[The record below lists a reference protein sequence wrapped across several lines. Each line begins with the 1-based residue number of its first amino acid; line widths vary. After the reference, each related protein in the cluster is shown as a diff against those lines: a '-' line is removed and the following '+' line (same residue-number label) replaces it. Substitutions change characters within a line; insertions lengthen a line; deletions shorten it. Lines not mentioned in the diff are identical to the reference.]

1 MECNRDEALRAKEI
15 AERKF
20 TTRDIKGAK
29 KFALKA
35 QNLYPSLEGI
45 SQMLATFEVY
55 LSAENKINGETDW
68 YAILSV
74 NASSDDET
82 VKRQYRKLALILH
95 PDKNKA
101 IGAEGAFKL
110 LSEAW
115 SVLSDKGRRSQY
127 DQKTV
132 RGNQRRS
139 SQKGRDP
146 LATTSNGFY
155 NFANAASNSR
165 AQKVPTAHS
174 TPSSA
179 PPPPPP
185 QPPSAQPSSRPPKQ
199 NTFWTAC
206 NRCKMQYEY
215 LRVYLNHNLLCP
227 NCHEPF
233 LAIEIGHPTNGTQH
247 STPWPSSHQQ
257 SSYHSSSSK
266 TSFPAGKSGSA
277 AGPSGGN
284 MSYGHSGGLD
294 SHNNLNFQWGPF
306 SRSAGVAS
314 ATASSSSA
322 VHAANTVHHTYEKV
336 KKEREEAQAAA
347 RREETR
353 RKNNSSKRGFAG
365 SFEGHASGNPPTSV
379 TDVPKIDRPI
389 KKRKGV
395 DDNGG
400 AEYGVCNAEQGFGVS
415 KSGPDTERPNGF
427 SRGTTR
433 YGLTRELASQEL
445 RGMLLEK
452 SRKALG
458 KKLAEV
464 NIEKEKAKE
473 KEIKEKPNGKCTYA
487 AKLKVC
493 DHEKLA
499 TPMDESKDEA
509 TEKDSPPDSSLHSDS
524 DMAEPVSITYPDPDF
539 HDFDRDR
546 SEICFEP
553 NQVWAAYDDDD
564 GMPRFYALIQ
574 RVVSLKPFKMRFSWL
589 NSKTNSE
596 LGPLNWVASGFA
608 KTCGE
613 FRVGRYEDCNSV
625 NIFSHKVSY
634 ERGVRGVVKVFP
646 RKTDVWALYRNW
658 SFDWNENTP
667 EDVIHKYDMVE
678 VLEDYSEQGVLVT
691 PLVKVAGF
699 KTVFHRHMDPK
710 ETKRIPREEMF
721 RFSHQVPSWLL
732 TGEEGGTA
740 PKGCRELDPASTPLE
755 LLQVITETKEKD
767 EVEVTHEQVA
777 QVARP
782 SILPTPITLEAE
794 VGYNVR
800 FW

>member
-20 TTRDIKGAK
+20 TTKDIKGAK

-45 SQMLATFEVY
+45 SQMLATFDVY
-55 LSAENKINGETDW
+55 LSAENKIKGETDW

-74 NASSDDET
+74 NASADDET
-82 VKRQYRKLALILH
+82 VKKQYRKLALILH

-115 SVLSDKGRRSQY
+115 SVLSDKGRRLQY

-132 RGNQRRS
+132 RGNLRRA
-139 SQKGRDP
+139 SQQSRD
-146 LATTSNGFY
+146 ASAATSNGFY
-155 NFANAASNSR
+155 NFANSTNSR
-165 AQKVPTAHS
+165 AHKATTTHS
-174 TPSSA
+174 TSSA
-179 PPPPPP
+179 PPPP
-185 QPPSAQPSSRPPKQ
+185 QPSSAQPSSSRPPKQ

-233 LAIEIGHPTNGTQH
+233 LALEIGHPTNGTQH

-257 SSYHSSSSK
+257 GSHHSAPNK
-266 TSFPAGKSGSA
+266 TSFPAGKTGSA
-277 AGPSGGN
+277 TGPNAGNSG
-284 MSYGHSGGLD
+284 YGHAGVD
-294 SHNNLNFQWGPF
+294 SYNNINFQWGPF

-314 ATASSSSA
+314 ATASSSAA
-322 VHAANTVHHTYEKV
+322 VHAANMVHHTYEKV
-336 KKEREEAQAAA
+336 RKEREEAQAAA
-347 RREETR
+347 RREEAR
-353 RKNNSSKRGFAG
+353 RKINSSKRGYSV
-365 SFEGHASGNPPTSV
+365 SFEGNASGNPPTNVADISRV
-379 TDVPKIDRPI
+379 DRFM
-389 KKRKGV
+389 KKRKGA

-400 AEYGVCNAEQGFGVS
+400 AEYGVCNAEQGFGV
-415 KSGPDTERPNGF
+415 KKVGPDAERPNGF

-433 YGLTRELASQEL
+433 YGLNRELTTQEL

-452 SRKALG
+452 SKKALG

-464 NIEKEKAKE
+464 NIEKEKARENAIQE
-473 KEIKEKPNGKCTYA
+473 KSKVKDACA
-487 AKLKVC
+487 AKLKVS
-493 DHEKLA
+493 DQEKFA
-499 TPMDESKDEA
+499 THIDEPKEGA
-509 TEKDSPPDSSLHSDS
+509 TEKDGPADSSVHSDS
-524 DMAEPVSITYPDPDF
+524 DGAEPVSITYPDPDF
-539 HDFDRDR
+539 HDFDMDR
-546 SEICFEP
+546 SEKCFEP

-574 RVVSLKPFKMRFSWL
+574 KIVSLKPFKLRYSWL
-589 NSKTNSE
+589 NSKTNNE

-634 ERGVRGVVKVFP
+634 EKGVRGVLKVFP
-646 RKTDVWALYRNW
+646 RKADVWAIYRNW
-658 SFDWNENTP
+658 SSDWNENTP
-667 EDVIHKYDMVE
+667 DDVIHKYDMVE
-678 VLEDYSEQGVLVT
+678 VLEDYNEQGVLVT

-710 ETKRIPREEMF
+710 EMKQIPREEMF

-755 LLQVITETKEKD
+755 LLQVITDTKEED
-767 EVEVTHEQVA
+767 EVGVSREQVPA
-777 QVARP
+777 
-782 SILPTPITLEAE
+782 S
-794 VGYNVR
+794 
-800 FW
+800 

>member
-20 TTRDIKGAK
+20 TTRDIRGAK

-45 SQMLATFEVY
+45 SQMLATFDVY

-68 YAILSV
+68 YSILSV
-74 NASSDDET
+74 NASADDET

-115 SVLSDKGRRSQY
+115 SVLSDKGRRLQY
-127 DQKTV
+127 DQKTS

-139 SQKGRDP
+139 SQKSRD
-146 LATTSNGFY
+146 ASTTNSNGFY
-155 NFANAASNSR
+155 KFSNTTSKSR
-165 AQKVPTAHS
+165 AQKAATAHS

-179 PPPPPP
+179 PPPP
-185 QPPSAQPSSRPPKQ
+185 QPPSVQPSSSRPPKQ

-227 NCHEPF
+227 NCHEAF
-233 LAIEIGHPTNGTQH
+233 LALEIGHPTNGTQH

-257 SSYHSSSSK
+257 SSHHSSSGK
-266 TSFPAGKSGSA
+266 TSFPAAKSGSA
-277 AGPSGGN
+277 SGPTGGN
-284 MSYGHSGGLD
+284 TNCGHTGGLD
-294 SHNNLNFQWGPF
+294 SYNNTNFQWGPF

-314 ATASSSSA
+314 ATASSSAA

-336 KKEREEAQAAA
+336 RKEREETQAAA
-347 RREETR
+347 KREEAR
-353 RKNNSSKRGFAG
+353 RKSNASKRGFTG
-365 SFEGHASGNPPTSV
+365 SFEGHASINPPTSV
-379 TDVPKIDRPI
+379 TDIPKVDRPM

-395 DDNGG
+395 DENGG
-400 AEYGVCNAEQGFGVS
+400 ADYGVCNAEQGFGAN

-427 SRGTTR
+427 TRGTTR
-433 YGLTRELASQEL
+433 HGLTRDLTIQEL

-452 SRKALG
+452 SKKALG

-464 NIEKEKAKE
+464 NLEKEKEKTKE
-473 KEIKEKPNGKCTYA
+473 KEIKEKPKAKDTYT

-493 DHEKLA
+493 DQEKLA
-499 TPMDESKDEA
+499 TPIVEPKDKT
-509 TEKDSPPDSSLHSDS
+509 TEKDSPPNSSVHSDS
-524 DMAEPVSITYPDPDF
+524 DGAEPVSITYPDPDF
-539 HDFDRDR
+539 HDFDTDR
-546 SEICFEP
+546 SERCFEP

-634 ERGVRGVVKVFP
+634 EKGVRGVVKVFP
-646 RKTDVWALYRNW
+646 RKADVWALYRNW
-658 SFDWNENTP
+658 SSDWSESTP
-667 EDVIHKYDMVE
+667 DDLIHKYDMVE
-678 VLEDYSEQGVLVT
+678 VLEDYNEEQGVSVT

-710 ETKRIPREEMF
+710 EMQSIPREEMF

-732 TGEEGGTA
+732 TGEEGVTA

-755 LLQVITETKEKD
+755 LLQVIMETKED
-767 EVEVTHEQVA
+767 DEQVPA
-777 QVARP
+777 
-782 SILPTPITLEAE
+782 S
-794 VGYNVR
+794 
-800 FW
+800 